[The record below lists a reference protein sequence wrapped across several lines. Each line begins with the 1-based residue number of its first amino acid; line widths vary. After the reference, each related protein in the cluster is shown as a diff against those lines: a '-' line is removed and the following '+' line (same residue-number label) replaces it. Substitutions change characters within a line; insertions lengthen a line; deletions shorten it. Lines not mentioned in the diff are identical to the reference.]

1 MEERVFSLDDIRL
14 FAVDLDGVV
23 YRGNIMLP
31 GASSFISRIRELD
44 RPLVFVTN
52 STLRPR
58 GYYAA
63 KLKAMGIPVAP
74 QEIIT
79 AAYATGRYLMRIFN
93 GASPTVFLLGERG
106 LEEELEDL
114 EPRYLTFQ
122 DQEVAQAVVVG
133 LDRKVNYEKL
143 CKAVRDV
150 MEGALF
156 IGVNG
161 DPLWPVEE
169 GFMPGVGVF
178 LAAIETATGVKPF
191 IVGKPNTY
199 MLELAIQLYGCEPS
213 QVLMVGDKL
222 DSDIMMGRRLGAKTA
237 LVLSGVTPP
246 GELEKAPP
254 KMEPHVVARDLAHL
268 EELLFH
274 SE

>member
-1 MEERVFSLDDIRL
+1 MEFSLDDIEL
-14 FAVDLDGVV
+14 LAIDLDGVV
-23 YRGNIMLP
+23 YRGNVMLP
-31 GASSFISRIRELD
+31 GADTFVARARE
-44 RPLVFVTN
+44 RGKYVVFVTN

-63 KLKAMGIPVAP
+63 KLRAMGIPVVP

-79 AAYATGRYLMRIFN
+79 AAHATGRYLKGLFN
-93 GASPTVFLLGERG
+93 GSSPTIFLLGERG

-114 EPRYLTFQ
+114 EPRYLTPR
-122 DQEVAQAVVVG
+122 DREVAQAVVVG
-133 LDRKVNYEKL
+133 LDRSVNYEKL
-143 CKAVRDV
+143 CKAVKDV

-178 LAAIETATGVKPF
+178 LSAIEAATGISPL

-199 MLELAIQLYGCEPS
+199 MLELAMEGLGCDPS

-222 DSDIMMGRRLGAKTA
+222 DSDIMMGKKAGAWTA
-237 LVLSGVTPP
+237 LVLSGVTTP
-246 GELEKAPP
+246 GELDGAPGE
-254 KMEPHVVARDLAHL
+254 MRPHVVARDLAHL
-268 EELLFH
+268 GEMLFH
-274 SE
+274 SR

>member
-1 MEERVFSLDDIRL
+1 MEEKTFSLDYIEL
-14 FAVDLDGVV
+14 FAIDLDGVV
-23 YRGNIMLP
+23 YRGNITLP

-44 RPLVFVTN
+44 RSLVFVTN

-63 KLKAMGIPVAP
+63 KLRAMGIPAAP
-74 QEIIT
+74 GEIIT
-79 AAYATGRYLMRIFN
+79 AAYATGRYLKDLFDSS
-93 GASPTVFLLGERG
+93 SPTIFLLGERG

-114 EPRYLTFQ
+114 EPRYLSSQ
-122 DQEVAQAVVVG
+122 DEEVAQAVVVG

-191 IVGKPNTY
+191 VVGKPNTY
-199 MLELAIQLYGCEPS
+199 MLELAIQLFGCEPS
-213 QVLMVGDKL
+213 RVLMVGDKL
-222 DSDIMMGRRLGAKTA
+222 DSDIMMGRKVGAKTA
-237 LVLSGVTPP
+237 LLLSGVTSEEELRGVPP
-246 GELEKAPP
+246 E
-254 KMEPHVVARDLAHL
+254 MEPHLVARDLAHL
-268 EELLFH
+268 GELLFH